1 MNEMIAQQLSVAKTV
16 LSQAVDL
23 LDNYLVSDQQ
33 LTVQSRFL
41 PGSTI
46 GTRIPSLLESLSNCF
61 FTGKHLR
68 HARDH
73 FVLLIACIS
82 NPPPRVLS
90 YDTRIRDT
98 PMETNRTEARIALM
112 DTIKQLEKVIPTVNF
127 QEQISLHAV
136 TPHLHSFQTTIGR
149 EVTNVLFL
157 TVIFDQCWTAMVHQP
172 ALRTPLVDGEQDYI
186 YGNARLISL
195 PRSAS

>member
-1 MNEMIAQQLSVAKTV
+1 MVSQQLSVAKTV
-16 LSQAVDL
+16 LLQAVDL

-33 LTVQSRFL
+33 LTVQSRFM

-46 GTRIPSLLESLSNCF
+46 GISYIVTSETSVSNF
-61 FTGKHLR
+61 FFIGKHLR

-73 FVLLIACIS
+73 FVLLIACIL

-98 PMETNRTEARIALM
+98 PMETSRADARTALM
-112 DTIKQLEKVIPTVNF
+112 DTIKQLEKVIPSTNF
-127 QEQISLHAV
+127 QEQISLHAI

-149 EVTNVLFL
+149 EVNSNL
-157 TVIFDQCWTAMVHQP
+157 IFHC
-172 ALRTPLVDGEQDYI
+172 
-186 YGNARLISL
+186 NSF
-195 PRSAS
+195 